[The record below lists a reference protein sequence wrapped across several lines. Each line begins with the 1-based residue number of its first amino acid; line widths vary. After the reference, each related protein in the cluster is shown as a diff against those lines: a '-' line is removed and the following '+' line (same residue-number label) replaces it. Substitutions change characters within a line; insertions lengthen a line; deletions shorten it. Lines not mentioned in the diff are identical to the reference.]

1 MINNLLFSGDQ
12 LVAFLTSALGQTWYL
27 VVLNAFGVIAMLL
40 KVTELQL
47 KKRNAIIVFAS
58 VVSGCW
64 VIYFSLQGDFA
75 SALSCL
81 IGIFQS
87 LIFLQRGKHK
97 WADSILWLIGILI
110 VRIAFGV
117 LSFKEW
123 HDIFSISAGIIGTFA
138 YFVMKESHYRAIF
151 LVSILL
157 WVVNSAF
164 KFYIV
169 AFLNDSF
176 ASVSAIVA
184 ILRYDLLKG
193 KFKNVN
199 SDEKGKDQQD
209 QQTQQEI
216 QE

>member
-1 MINNLLFSGDQ
+1 MLNNLMFSFNALSDG
-12 LVAFLTSALGQTWYL
+12 LVSALQGALGATFYIIL
-27 VVLNAFGVIAMLL
+27 VNAFGIIAMLL

-47 KKRNAIIVFAS
+47 KKRNVIIVFAA

-64 VIYFSLQGDFA
+64 VVYFSLQGDFA
-75 SALSCL
+75 SALSCF
-81 IGIFQS
+81 IGIIQS

-97 WADSILWLIGILI
+97 WADSILWLIGILV
-110 VRIAFGV
+110 VRIVFGV

-138 YFVMKESHYRAIF
+138 YFVMKENHYRAIF

-169 AFLNDSF
+169 AFLNDAF

-193 KFKNVN
+193 KFKKVN
-199 SDEKGKDQQD
+199 SDEKGQD
-209 QQTQQEI
+209 QQEI